1 MEVVPKA
8 IDTVQYSQL
17 EVNRDSEY
25 PEAVYPQLGDGP
37 EKEVTGQYRD
47 HSSRGSFWRRKRLWA
62 LLGALIVAALVGG
75 VVGGILEGKHHDL
88 PKRYVKLQKDIEIAG
103 SRSAIGCTNL
113 AVSFRQL
120 Q

>member
-1 MEVVPKA
+1 MVTMKH
-8 IDTVQYSQL
+8 
-17 EVNRDSEY
+17 
-25 PEAVYPQLGDGP
+25 VYPQLGDGP

-113 AVSFRQL
+113 AVFFRQL